1 MAYFLFQ
8 KNLDNI
14 EGTIC
19 KIAETLGDLDS
30 LLINKNDYKIIED
43 NEVNFDKIKLN
54 LLNIIK
60 YNGNQITYFENN
72 PESVGFWRLS
82 YLQNT
87 VDNYKKIIKNFTEIN
102 PNHPGFNQWNNYY
115 NQINSLDLNSFT
127 FPTTYNL
134 EQYFKNNNKP
144 YFSILQ
150 IP

>member
-8 KNLDNI
+8 KNLDNL

-19 KIAETLGDLDS
+19 KIAETLGDLDN

-87 VDNYKKIIKNFTEIN
+87 VENYKKIIKNFTEIN